1 MEIAKLVIGQILPYI
16 TILVLVVGLAM
27 RLMKWNKA
35 PVGKMTIFPGA
46 SSTGEMI
53 TQIGK
58 EVLIFRGLFKGNK
71 GLWVGSW
78 LFHAMLA
85 FICVGHIRVVWEA
98 LFFLPPEGQKMVSA
112 ATGGTFGVIILLA
125 ATYLFARRLMVGSVR
140 EISDVE
146 DYVALVLIVAIVLTG
161 DAMRFLPV
169 AHIDLATA
177 TRPYFTA
184 LFTFGAMGTM
194 EVPSNPWFLAHFF
207 LAQLLFLYMPFSKF
221 LHIPGVFYSQA
232 LIQKA

>member
-1 MEIAKLVIGQILPYI
+1 MEIVKLVIGQVLPYI
-16 TILVLVVGLAM
+16 TIAVLVVGLAM
-27 RLMKWNKA
+27 RLLKWNKA
-35 PVGKMTIFPGA
+35 PAGKMTIFPGA
-46 SSTGEMI
+46 STTGEMI

-71 GLWVGSW
+71 GLWAGSW
-78 LFHAMLA
+78 VFHAMLA

-98 LFFLPPEGQKMVSA
+98 LFFLPPEGQKLVSSL
-112 ATGGTFGVIILLA
+112 TGGTFGIVVLLA

-146 DYVALVLIVAIVLTG
+146 DYIALVLIIAIVLTG
-161 DAMRFLPV
+161 DAMRFLPA
-169 AHIDLATA
+169 AHIDLAA
-177 TRPYFTA
+177 ETRPYFTA
-184 LFTFGAMGTM
+184 LFTFGAAGSFV
-194 EVPSNPWFLAHFF
+194 VPSNPWFLVHFF
-207 LAQLLFLYMPFSKF
+207 LGQLLFLYLPFSKF